1 MEIISYTNTYQ
12 QQVIDLILGI
22 QQGEFNVPITLKDQ
36 PDLLE
41 IPTFYQVKAGD
52 FWIALDGETVAG
64 SIALIDCG
72 DGVGAIRKMFV
83 KAEFRGK
90 DKGVAA
96 ALLANLMQKAQ
107 DSGMKNVYLG
117 TNALLKASHRFYEK
131 NGFVSLPKDILP
143 VQFPLMAVDTIFYGK
158 AV

>member
-1 MEIISYTNTYQ
+1 LRTISFLEAYQ
-12 QQVIDLILGI
+12 QQVVDLILNI
-22 QQGEFNVPITLKDQ
+22 QQGEFNVPITLADQ
-36 PDLLE
+36 PDLLK
-41 IPTFYQVKAGD
+41 IPEFYQKKAGD
-52 FWIALDGETVAG
+52 FWITLEGETVAG

-90 DKGVAA
+90 EKGVAA
-96 ALLANLMQKAQ
+96 ALLANLMQHAK

-131 NGFVSLPKDILP
+131 NGFIALPKEELP
-143 VQFPLMAVDTIFYGK
+143 AQFPLMAVDTIFYGIEL
-158 AV
+158 